1 MIIVENIL
9 ERAKK
14 KVKPIKGGVED
25 YVLYPLLNGS
35 SIKNPFEVKIDKAIV
50 LPHDKKNTTS
60 PLKEKTMQS
69 NFPKAYAYLKQFE
82 SKLKKRPS
90 YISRRSQ
97 YPFYCLFRINDEI
110 FYPYKVVW
118 ARQTNKIKA
127 AVVGSVTNTFFNNK
141 PVIPTDTV
149 TYVGTKKKDEAHFI
163 CAVLNSSLVSSTI
176 TSYSSAGRGFAGTH
190 VLENIRIPEFDSSN
204 KIHVR
209 LTKLSVIAH
218 KLKNKSKEMK
228 KTQKS
233 INELVGKMDWS
244 EVQKFAAS
252 QKKIGEF

>member
-1 MIIVENIL
+1 MIIVKNIL

-14 KVKPIKGGVED
+14 KVKPITGRVED
-25 YVLYPLLNGS
+25 DVLYPLLNGS

-60 PLKEKTMQS
+60 PLTEKTMQS

-127 AVVGSVTNTFFNNK
+127 AVVGPVTNTFFNNK

-149 TYVGTKKKDEAHFI
+149 TFVGTKKKVEAHFI

-176 TSYSSAGRGFAGTH
+176 ASYSSAGRGFAGTH
-190 VLENIRIPEFDSSN
+190 VLENIQIPKFDTSD
-204 KIHVR
+204 KIH
-209 LTKLSVIAH
+209 TKLAELSTKAH
-218 KLKNKSKEMK
+218 KIKNKPNDMK
-228 KTQKS
+228 KAQTS
-233 INELVGKMDWS
+233 IDNLVLKLDWTPQ
-244 EVQKFAAS
+244 VTLKF
-252 QKKIGEF
+252 